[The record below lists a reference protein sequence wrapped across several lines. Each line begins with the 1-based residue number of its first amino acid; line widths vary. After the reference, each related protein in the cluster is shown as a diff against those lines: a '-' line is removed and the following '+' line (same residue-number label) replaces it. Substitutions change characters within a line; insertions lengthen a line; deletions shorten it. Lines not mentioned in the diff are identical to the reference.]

1 MQRKGAV
8 AVLVSVTSIKR
19 CAASLVP
26 LKLVGT
32 SNDAFEDQVDDLTDI
47 EHYAKSWSSN
57 HEVGEDSF
65 LCGSSNVTVH
75 NIRTWHNLTLHQ
87 PWQVETV
94 INIMEDVQEGFRC
107 QSWQKGWSGT
117 STTVHRVSSP
127 CFHIAWS
134 YRRASHGTCVRV
146 HRGTLRALPP

>member
-65 LCGSSNVTVH
+65 LCGSSNVTVY

-94 INIMEDVQEGFRC
+94 INIMEDVQEGDFDASLDKKADQVRPP
-107 QSWQKGWSGT
+107 QS
-117 STTVHRVSSP
+117 TVFLPRV
-127 CFHIAWS
+127 FI
-134 YRRASHGTCVRV
+134 
-146 HRGTLRALPP
+146 